1 MPSYSGFEE
10 AIGLP
15 RSSPRAKKKSRM
27 APHAAARPVIKLQR
41 VLGRQ
46 ALPLLIAPMLI
57 GGAVAAYAYAAH
69 DWSPLV
75 IGGGLA
81 IGLLVGVMSAIARE
95 AWRDAIDFK
104 SLAKRM
110 PDGVLGAAPEL
121 TLSALRQLAPDFRS
135 PLGALAFQPASRFAS
150 AYRELQDALPNQT
163 AVSFIAALP
172 GDGATTTALCAA
184 VSATQQ
190 GRRVVVVDCDTRQ
203 RAMTKALGFAPDEGV
218 MEACENVADWKSYIA
233 EEPETG
239 LHCIPA
245 ARARSPW
252 RSLINVAGLPVL
264 IEQLRREYDLVI
276 LDCPP
281 ALATAEGALLARMVD
296 RSVVV
301 ARWDET
307 PMSSLIQTLKSLR
320 GGSARARQLGVYV
333 NRAPAARD

>member
-1 MPSYSGFEE
+1 M
-10 AIGLP
+10 
-15 RSSPRAKKKSRM
+15 
-27 APHAAARPVIKLQR
+27 
-41 VLGRQ
+41 
-46 ALPLLIAPMLI
+46 IAPALI
-57 GGAVAAYAYAAH
+57 GAAVAAYAYAEH

-81 IGLLVGVMSAIARE
+81 IGLLVGVIFAIGRE
-95 AWRDAIDFK
+95 LWRDAIDFK
-104 SLAKRM
+104 SLAKRV
-110 PDGVLGAAPEL
+110 PYGVLGAAPEL
-121 TLSALRQLAPDFRS
+121 TLGALRQLAPDFRT

-150 AYRELQDALPNQT
+150 AYRQLQDALPNKT

-190 GRRVVVVDCDTRQ
+190 GRRVVVIDCDTRQ

-218 MEACENVADWKSYIA
+218 MEACENVADWRSYIA
-233 EEPETG
+233 EESETG

-252 RSLINVAGLPVL
+252 RSLINGAGLPLL
-264 IEQLRREYDLVI
+264 IEQLRDEYDLII

-281 ALATAEGALLARMVD
+281 ALVTAEGALLARMAD
-296 RSVVV
+296 RSIVV

-307 PMSSLIQTLKSLR
+307 PLSSLTKTLKLLR
-320 GGSARARQLGVYV
+320 RDARARHLGVYV
-333 NRAPAARD
+333 NRAPAVGG